1 MPHRTYSALIRST
14 LACFLLLLAAQAQ
27 ADKINIVLYP
37 GYGTTQHFTLEGRV
51 IEARQASVETADDS
65 RFTNLK
71 RSARRLVNDEQA
83 NIPLRISLDANV
95 WAVKSDQEGYFLV
108 DVSGLNIKPGWHE
121 VEALSGS
128 IRSTGHI
135 LLVPP
140 ENTSGLISDLDD
152 TILISEVTDK
162 AKLLKNT
169 FLKNHAQRK
178 AVPGAAAYYAR
189 FAQQNPQPGTAPIFY
204 LSASPRQLH
213 VGIQSFLDRNGFPP
227 GVLITKKVTNDASG
241 EPLLDQVRYK
251 TAHIER
257 LLTEFPAMRFTL
269 IGDDGEHDPEIYRE
283 IQKRFPTRIT
293 QVLIRRVHPDPA
305 RARYPE
311 QAEFNP
317 SPALESRP

>member
-1 MPHRTYSALIRST
+1 MPHRAYSALIRST

-128 IRSTGHI
+128 IH
-135 LLVPP
+135 
-140 ENTSGLISDLDD
+140 
-152 TILISEVTDK
+152 
-162 AKLLKNT
+162 
-169 FLKNHAQRK
+169 
-178 AVPGAAAYYAR
+178 
-189 FAQQNPQPGTAPIFY
+189 
-204 LSASPRQLH
+204 
-213 VGIQSFLDRNGFPP
+213 
-227 GVLITKKVTNDASG
+227 
-241 EPLLDQVRYK
+241 
-251 TAHIER
+251 
-257 LLTEFPAMRFTL
+257 
-269 IGDDGEHDPEIYRE
+269 GEHDPEIYRE